1 MEPKEYVIMLLK
13 NHSRMVREAAS
24 LRFELKNFVKIGDD
38 EIIEGMALSSKMGD
52 GIRSGRIA
60 DKTTDIALR
69 YREVADKVNEEA
81 YKAVFHRL
89 CALETAVSRL
99 DFYLSQMDKTQV
111 EVLQGYYFEHKTWR
125 EMQEGT
131 ELTVKTLRKL
141 RDTAVSSL
149 TEQYAL
155 LFSLSVIAE
164 GEKELFP

>member
-1 MEPKEYVIMLLK
+1 MEPKEYVLMLLK
-13 NHSRMVREAAS
+13 NYSRMMREAAS

-81 YKAVFHRL
+81 YKAVLHRL
-89 CALETAVSRL
+89 NALETAVSRL
-99 DFYLSQMDKTQV
+99 DFYLGQLDKTQA
-111 EVLQGYYFEHKTWR
+111 EVLQGYYFGHRTWR

-141 RDTAVSSL
+141 RDAAVTFL
-149 TEQYAL
+149 AGQYAL
-155 LFSLSVIAE
+155 LFSLSIISE
-164 GEKELFP
+164 EEKRLFP